1 MYWKGCT
8 ENEEMAGADGALAAN
23 DANGAVPKVGAFEI
37 TGAVAMV
44 VVDPKNPVVGAPNV
58 GAVVVEVA
66 VVVGG
71 LAPKENIYQPF
82 ETP

>member
-1 MYWKGCT
+1 
-8 ENEEMAGADGALAAN
+8 MAGADGALAAN

-58 GAVVVEVA
+58 GAVVVEV
-66 VVVGG
+66 VVGG